1 MSLADELLADL
12 GSDDENTVQEPQVE
26 NDVLMGELHDIQKAD
41 VDLSGLADKN
51 SEVTSDDLVNSL
63 SLKDVNIASMSR
75 LRDELLPVLSE
86 IGNLSSQA
94 DAAVDN
100 HIENSPRYDLLVKA
114 NNYSVE
120 IDNEIFVIH
129 KVVREIYARR
139 FDELGSL
146 VPRPVEYAHCVKAIG
161 NDLKGLAENK
171 SLTGILPK
179 GTLMVITMSAFENKG
194 EPLSSDEFARVMHGC
209 DMIIDLDSAKQRII
223 SFVSSQLEVFA
234 PNITAIVGSHA
245 AAQLMGIAGGLQ
257 GLSQTIA
264 ANIPSLG
271 ARQPVGIGFGH
282 TGARK
287 EGYLYRSDIIQQ
299 VPPDKRKQAMR
310 IVSGRLVLAARVD
323 LLHGSKDGSQGM
335 AWKTEIQ
342 ARIEKLMEPPIN
354 KGPKALPV
362 PVEKPSKKR
371 GGKRIRKYKEQFQQ
385 TELQKAANRM
395 AFGTKEEDV
404 LAYDESVGLGMAGA
418 NSGSIKNIQISGKT
432 RAKMSKGMLARVS
445 SLNKA
450 AQDTVS
456 DGLQSSLNFAPNQG
470 IQLIDPFKNKPKEN
484 GTDRW
489 FSSGTFTQL
498 ANKKPANGEFVIPL
512 SGSNLKR
519 KSSTDGHDDEA
530 KRPKPDSA

>member
-12 GSDDENTVQEPQVE
+12 GSDDESPVQDPQQE
-26 NDVLMGELHDIQKAD
+26 ADVLMEEDQKIQKLD
-41 VDLSGLADKN
+41 VDLSSLADSN
-51 SEVTSDDLVNSL
+51 SEVTSDDLVNRL

-75 LRDELLPVLSE
+75 LKEELLPVLSD
-86 IGNLSSQA
+86 IDNHSSQTSISL
-94 DAAVDN
+94 DN
-100 HIENSPRYDLLVKA
+100 HVENSPTYRLLVKA

-129 KVVREIYARR
+129 KVIREIYAKR

-146 VPRPVEYAHCVKAIG
+146 VPRPIEYAHCVKAIG
-161 NDLKGLAENK
+161 NDLTNLAENK

-179 GTLMVITMSAFENKG
+179 GTLMVITMAAFENRG
-194 EPLSSDEFARVMHGC
+194 EQLSSDELARVMHGC
-209 DMIIDLDSAKQRII
+209 DMIMYLDSAKQKII
-223 SFVSSQLEVFA
+223 SFVSSQLDVFA

-323 LLHGSKDGSQGM
+323 LLHGSRDGSQGR

-342 ARIEKLMEPPIN
+342 GRIEKLMEPPIN
-354 KGPKALPV
+354 KGTKALPV

-371 GGKRIRKYKEQFQQ
+371 GGKRIRKFKEQFQQ

-395 AFGTKEEDV
+395 AFGTKEDDV
-404 LAYDESVGLGMAGA
+404 LAYDESAGLGMAGA
-418 NSGSIKNIQISGKT
+418 SSGSIRNIQISGKT

-445 SLNKA
+445 GLNKS
-450 AQDTVS
+450 AQDTIS

-470 IQLIDPFKNKPKEN
+470 IQLIDPFKNKTQDDGSN
-484 GTDRW
+484 RW

-498 ANKKPANGEFVIPL
+498 SSKRPNDSEFVIPL

-519 KSSTDGHDDEA
+519 KSSTAGPDEDA
-530 KRPKPDSA
+530 KRPKPDNA